1 MKIIL
6 LQDIK
11 GVGEKYDVKNVSDGY
26 ARNFLFP
33 KGLAKI
39 AVEEEVKKLEI
50 QKAAS
55 EKQQQ
60 ETEIVL
66 DELAKKLLGKE
77 FHFYP
82 EVGKKGE
89 VYDSVKKESVKKAI
103 LNSIADFKIPEDEIE
118 IILERPLRTLGEH
131 EVKVKLGQKAKT
143 TIKAI
148 LNKTAI

>member
-1 MKIIL
+1 MRIIL
-6 LQDIK
+6 LQDVAGLGK
-11 GVGEKYDVKNVSDGY
+11 KYDVKNVSDGY

-33 KGLAKI
+33 KKLAKI
-39 AVEEEVKKLEI
+39 AVEKEVKKLEI

-55 EKQQQ
+55 EKQRQ
-60 ETEIVL
+60 ETENLL
-66 DELAKKLLGKE
+66 DELAKKLSGKE

-89 VYDSVKKESVKKAI
+89 VYDSVKKESIKKA
-103 LNSIADFKIPEDEIE
+103 LLSSISDLKISEDEIE
-118 IILERPLRTLGEH
+118 ILLERPLRTLGEH

>member
-1 MKIIL
+1 MKVIL

-11 GVGEKYDVKNVSDGY
+11 GLGKKFDVKQIKDGY

-33 KGLAKI
+33 KKLAKI
-39 AVEEEVKKLEI
+39 AFGEEVKKLES

-55 EKQQQ
+55 EKQR
-60 ETEIVL
+60 EEMEILL
-66 DELAKKLLGKE
+66 DELAKKLSGKE

-89 VYDSVKKESVKKAI
+89 VYDSVKKENIKQA
-103 LNSIADFKIPEDEIE
+103 LLRSISDLKIPEDEIE
-118 IILERPLRTLGEH
+118 IILERPLRSLGEH
-131 EVKVKLGQKAKT
+131 EVKVKLGQKTGT

-148 LNKTAI
+148 INKTAI